1 MQDKWCMEK
10 EEKEVRKAEM
20 EQKEKEKKKS
30 PHILSHLLPSEVAR
44 WGD

>member
-1 MQDKWCMEK
+1 MQDKWCMEE
-10 EEKEVRKAEM
+10 EEKELGKA
-20 EQKEKEKKKS
+20 EQKEKKKKPR